1 MYDELLLLSEEDVL
15 VLLSPED
22 VIGIVEQVFQKCALG
37 DTIYGP
43 IGKMPVDAKGRN
55 FYMTFPTGLR
65 SMDLVGMKWFCGYG
79 APLPGYPFSHGNLL
93 LLVRL
98 STGSPFA
105 LMGAGAITAMRT
117 AGGHGVVA
125 AKHLSNPEPK
135 TLAVIGSGV
144 QARAGIRGFLA
155 TFSSIRRVCLWSRS
169 SENATALCR
178 EFSGHGPK
186 IICTSSVQEAVAKA
200 DLVLTATTSPE
211 ILVKADWI
219 RPGTTVIAITAF
231 ADLDPALVERADKWI
246 LGSLRE
252 DIHNIL
258 ETPALRHGYP
268 LHLEQVHGDL
278 SQVITGQRPGRERA
292 DEIIVYSHMG
302 MGFFDIACGKA
313 AYDRALEQGRG
324 QRFRLGAFGLPR

>member
-1 MYDELLLLSEEDVL
+1 MYDELLLLSEEDVRA
-15 VLLSPED
+15 LLSPED
-22 VIGIVEQVFQKCALG
+22 VIGVVEQVFQKCAQG

-43 IGKMPVDAKGRN
+43 IGKMPVDAEGRN

-125 AKHLSNPEPK
+125 AKHLANPDPE
-135 TLAVIGSGV
+135 TLAVIGSGA
-144 QARAGIRGFLA
+144 QARAGVRGFLA
-155 TFSSIRRVCLWSRS
+155 AFPSLRRICLWSRTP
-169 SENATALCR
+169 ERAAALCR
-178 EFSGHGPK
+178 EFSRWGPEL
-186 IICTSSVQEAVAKA
+186 ICAPSAREAVAQA

-219 RPGTTVIAITAF
+219 RSGATVIAITAF
-231 ADLDPALVERADKWI
+231 TDLDPAITERADKWV
-246 LGSLRE
+246 LGNLRE
-252 DIHNIL
+252 DVHNIL
-258 ETPALRHGYP
+258 ETPSLCHGYP
-268 LHLEQVHGDL
+268 LCRERVHGDL

-313 AYDRALEQGRG
+313 AYDRAVEQKRG
-324 QRFRLGAFGLPR
+324 QHFRLGAIG